1 MEKRNENLT
10 EMFFLKIDFIN
21 NTNQKHNNSNSNVNY
36 LEQQEL

>member
-10 EMFFLKIDFIN
+10 EVFFLIDFIN
-21 NTNQKHNNSNSNVNY
+21 NTNQKHNNSNSKVNY

>member
-10 EMFFLKIDFIN
+10 EFFFKIDFIN
-21 NTNQKHNNSNSNVNY
+21 NTNQKQNNSNSNVNY